1 MRGRKTTTPR
11 GCCYEE
17 KKVKG
22 LLNVCIPRPPVRLPP
37 PPEGPAVGSLGPAVS
52 FAIRQAGADRP
63 DGCSSSSPRTR
74 PSRVLYLWLFRP
86 SPSLRPHS
94 SRCRAPLPFPPLRQ
108 IDGRAALRV
117 PARPVLGVHLAHQ
130 PPRVHVALLW
140 ERVLPPKNQLDVLL
154 EIKRVEG
161 RLEALRKR
169 MKRRPRRRV
178 RQGSFHIPHAR
189 VCGD

>member
-1 MRGRKTTTPR
+1 MTLMRT
-11 GCCYEE
+11 
-17 KKVKG
+17 VVFF
-22 LLNVCIPRPPVRLPP
+22 LLL
-37 PPEGPAVGSLGPAVS
+37 
-52 FAIRQAGADRP
+52 AITSQSYA
-63 DGCSSSSPRTR
+63 
-74 PSRVLYLWLFRP
+74 LL
-86 SPSLRPHS
+86 
-94 SRCRAPLPFPPLRQ
+94 PPLRQ